1 MARLTSNER
10 AFFRLAAQQRQQRRM
25 ANNNRAKRVVRKR
38 ASTGHSG
45 GQQRNGQ
52 MARAKYKRWLEP
64 DNLKRI
70 SDWARNGVSEPHIAT
85 DKDKMDISY
94 STLKEW
100 KNKYPAISAALK
112 KNKDIVDAEVEESF
126 VSTMKKHTLTT
137 IQYKMVK
144 KDKFVLQGERQKF
157 MNMYKMD
164 HPNASKQ
171 DILIATAEN
180 VDVYEQIPV
189 VKTVTEVDPNI
200 SAMIFW
206 LKNRRPDVYRDQTFQ
221 KLNEANARKTLA
233 EAQLSEAQLKA
244 LEESDDPSNKTIIVD
259 DIKEVKSDD
268 GNSEAES
275 RD

>member
-1 MARLTSNER
+1 MAHAE
-10 AFFRLAAQQRQQRRM
+10 
-25 ANNNRAKRVVRKR
+25 
-38 ASTGHSG
+38 
-45 GQQRNGQ
+45 
-52 MARAKYKRWLEP
+52 YKKWLEP
-64 DNLKRI
+64 NNLTKLR
-70 SDWARNGVSEPHIAT
+70 SWARDGLTNEQIAKKIGVRRQTISEWI
-85 DKDKMDISY
+85 K
-94 STLKEW
+94 
-100 KNKYPAISAALK
+100 KYPDIADALK
-112 KNKDIVDAEVEESF
+112 KGKEIVDAEVEESF

-244 LEESDDPSNKTIIVD
+244 IEESDDPSNKTIIVD

-268 GNSEAES
+268 GNSETES